1 MLTVTRMNEIKALAK
16 TKNAKYLTIAATVA
30 RDAKTGVDTEI
41 KEMVTVIVNHY
52 NNVTKFEKAIKDNYK
67 KIAKLDKENLAA
79 IENGKEP
86 KFADYDKVESE
97 KTVNKT
103 AYFNSLKSLKETVDY
118 LI

>member
-1 MLTVTRMNEIKALAK
+1 MLTVERMNEIKALAK

-30 RDAKTGVDTEI
+30 RDAKTGVAEEV

-52 NNVTKFEKAIKDNYK
+52 NNVTKFEKAIKDSYK
-67 KIAKLDKENLAA
+67 KIAKLDKENLNY
-79 IENGKEP
+79 IESGKEP
-86 KFADYDKVESE
+86 KLADYDKIETE
-97 KTVNKT
+97 KAVNKA